1 MKLPKK
7 EKKSLLRKNNMKIPL
22 SNLYLKGNEKKYVD
36 KLLKNGKLSMGEFT
50 EKFENIFKDYIGRKF
65 ALVVSSGTAGLFL
78 LLKASGIKDGDEI
91 ITTPFSFIAS
101 SNVILHSNAT
111 PVFVDIDEKTF
122 CISSILIE
130 EKIKKDYRKKG
141 KNIVNKKSG
150 KILKGVL
157 SVDILGNVCD
167 YEKLE
172 ELCKEYNLTLFEDS
186 SESLGS
192 EINGKRSGIFGK
204 GSVFAFYPNKQITT
218 GEGGII
224 LTDDEK
230 LYSYIKA
237 LRNQGRV
244 EGDPNYI
251 HRYLG
256 YNFRVSDINSAIGF
270 GQMEILDE
278 ILKKRNLVAKRYFKM
293 LKDIDGIKL
302 PSILKGQKNSWFLFY
317 ILVDPNI
324 RDNFIDFL
332 NRNGVSSKR
341 YFYPIHLQPFYK
353 TKFGY
358 KRGDFPISEKI
369 SDQLIAI
376 PFYTNMKYREQ
387 LYVYKKFKE
396 FFERKSF

>member
-1 MKLPKK
+1 M
-7 EKKSLLRKNNMKIPL
+7 NIPL
-22 SNLYLKGNEKKYVD
+22 SGLYLKGNEKKYVD
-36 KLLKNGKLSMGEFT
+36 RLLKQGNLSMGEFT

-78 LLKASGIKDGDEI
+78 LLKGSGIKDGDEI

-101 SNVILHSNAT
+101 SNVILHSNAI
-111 PVFVDIDEKTF
+111 PIFVDIDEKTF
-122 CISSILIE
+122 CISPVLIE
-130 EKIKKDYRKKG
+130 EKIKKDYKRKG

-150 KILKGVL
+150 KILKGIL
-157 SVDILGNVCD
+157 SVDILGNICD

-172 ELCKEYNLTLFEDS
+172 DLCKDYNLTLFEDS

-192 EINGKRSGIFGK
+192 EINGKKSGVFGK

-230 LYSYIKA
+230 LYFYMKA

-256 YNFRVSDINSAIGF
+256 YNFRVSDINSAIGL
-270 GQMEILDE
+270 GQMEILDK
-278 ILKKRNLVAKRYFKM
+278 ILKKRNNVAKRYYKI
-293 LKDIDGIKL
+293 LKNIDGIKL
-302 PSILKGQKNSWFLFY
+302 PLILEGQKNSWFLFY
-317 ILVDPNI
+317 ILVDKKI

-353 TKFGY
+353 SQFGY
-358 KRGDFPISEKI
+358 KKGDFPISEKI
-369 SDQLIAI
+369 SGQLVAI
-376 PFYTNMKYREQ
+376 PFYTDMKYGEQ
-387 LYVYKKFKE
+387 LYVYEKIEE
-396 FFERKSF
+396 FFEREAF